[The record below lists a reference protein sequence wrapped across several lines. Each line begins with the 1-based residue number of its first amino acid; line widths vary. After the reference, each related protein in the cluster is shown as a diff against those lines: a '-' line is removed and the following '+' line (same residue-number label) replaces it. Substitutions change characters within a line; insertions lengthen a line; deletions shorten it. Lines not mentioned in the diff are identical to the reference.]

1 MAKEI
6 VGYVKLQVPAGQ
18 ANPAP
23 PVGPA
28 LGQKGLNIMEFC
40 KAFNAATQKNYEPGT
55 PVPVVITAYKDRTF
69 TFVTKTPPATWYIL
83 KAAKLKK
90 GSGKPQ
96 DVVGQITHAQ
106 ALEIAQAKM
115 VDLNASD
122 VNEAVKMIEGSARS
136 MGIKVVK

>member
-6 VGYVKLQVPAGQ
+6 VGFIKLQVPAGQ

-40 KAFNAATQKNYEPGT
+40 KAFNAATQQAFAPGT

-69 TFVTKTPPATWYIL
+69 SFETKTPPATWHIL
-83 KAAKLKK
+83 QAAKLKK
-90 GSGKPQ
+90 GSTKPQ
-96 DVVGQITHAQ
+96 DIVGSISRKDV
-106 ALEIAQAKM
+106 EKIAEAKM
-115 VDLNASD
+115 KDLNATSL
-122 VNEAVKMIEGSARS
+122 EAAVKIIAGSARS
-136 MGIKVVK
+136 MGIKVAE